1 MEITEKL
8 IEKFFENRCSSDEAV
23 VVADYLRKNPAVA
36 ENFLKRDW
44 TEAGIEEKFP
54 GSLKVEMWE
63 TIHAA
68 TGEKKISVMHQRMR
82 WISIAASILLI
93 AGIWRFFP
101 QKLPVPGQRNT
112 TVTKKTDER
121 ANDQW
126 IVKHNSGGGP
136 VKYELPD
143 GSLVTLSEGGELMFR
158 RSFDTDRR
166 DIFLKGNALFKVF
179 RDPTKPFTVHAGI
192 FATTALGT
200 VFSVSEKMN
209 TCNIRLHEGKIV
221 IRSLQKGL
229 KGWEKDVFLLPGQE
243 MKYDFT
249 GGTLA
254 LTSLEKQKEQ
264 SAVARRPESQQ
275 KGMEMVFQNN
285 PLREVL
291 KKLSIH
297 FRQEIAFDN
306 KEIDDMYFSGTVLK
320 SDSLDIIL
328 KVIARMNS
336 LTVTKNKS
344 GYLIKK
350 SQ

>member
-8 IEKFFENRCSSDEAV
+8 IEKFFENHCSSDEAV

-44 TEAGIEEKFP
+44 KDAGRQEKLP
-54 GSLKVEMWE
+54 GSLKVEMWD
-63 TIHAA
+63 TILAS
-68 TGEKKISVMHQRMR
+68 TGEKKISVMHKRVR

-101 QKLPVPGQRNT
+101 QKLHVPDQRNT
-112 TVTKKTDER
+112 TVAKKTGER
-121 ANDQW
+121 AKEQW
-126 IVKHNSGGGP
+126 IVKHNSGVDP

-143 GSLVTLSEGGELMFR
+143 GSLVTLSEGGELMYK
-158 RSFDTDRR
+158 RSFDADRR

-179 RDPTKPFTVHAGI
+179 RDTTKPFTVHAGI

-200 VFSVSEKMN
+200 VFSVSEKLN
-209 TCNIRLHEGKIV
+209 ACNIRLHEGKIV

-249 GGTLA
+249 GGTVA
-254 LTSLEKQKEQ
+254 LTGLETQKEL
-264 SAVARRPESQQ
+264 SADARRPAGQQ
-275 KGMEMVFQNN
+275 KGLEIVFRNN

-291 KKLSIH
+291 KKLSTH

-328 KVIARMNS
+328 RVIAQMNS
-336 LTVTKNKS
+336 LTVTKTKS
-344 GYLIKK
+344 GFLVKK